1 MLNSV
6 HFTRGVSSS
15 VRFYFQTK
23 KLEALYTEEKNA
35 HKYPGVVDDF
45 FEVMAIIDAAVDE
58 RDLYAQKG
66 LRFEKLQGKRGQEGQ
81 RSLRLNAQWRLI
93 VTLAEDEQGNY
104 LTIIDIEDYH

>member
-1 MLNSV
+1 MQNPLHS
-6 HFTRGVSSS
+6 TGGTL
-15 VRFYFQTK
+15 RFQFK
-23 KLEALYTEEKNA
+23 KSKIKALYEEEKNA

-66 LRFEKLQGKRGQEGQ
+66 LRFEKLQGKRGNQGQ
-81 RSLRLNAQWRLI
+81 RSLRLNNQWRLI
-93 VTLAEDEQGNY
+93 VTVDEDEDGNY